1 MLVLKKDPSKSS
13 LGSGLDS
20 GASVFVPKTI
30 RDIVMEPFSK
40 HEKRLSL
47 KSLIL
52 ILPSC
57 LKVDK
62 RFARTK
68 SSAKF

>member
-57 LKVDK
+57 LGEKEY
-62 RFARTK
+62 
-68 SSAKF
+68 